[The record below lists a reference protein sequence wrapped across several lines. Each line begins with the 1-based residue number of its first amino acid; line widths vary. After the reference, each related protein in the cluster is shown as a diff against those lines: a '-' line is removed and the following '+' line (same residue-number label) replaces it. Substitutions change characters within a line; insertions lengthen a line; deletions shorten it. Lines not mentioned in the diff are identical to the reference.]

1 MSWSSFGYD
10 VRYALRMLRHSP
22 LFTAV
27 TVTSLALGIGANTAI
42 FTLADAILLR
52 SLPVRN
58 PQELV
63 VLASNPSEPSTASS
77 YPDYVYLRDHSRSYA
92 GLIALWSGGVTRF
105 SLPNAN
111 GTPRLTALALVSGNY
126 FEVLGVPPALG
137 RVFNPSD
144 NERPGAHPY
153 AILSYAF
160 WQRSFGGDTGIIGR
174 DIMLN
179 GVRFQVVGVARQGF
193 VGTNVGVAPD
203 VFAPIVMERT
213 FYRGDLRGLTS
224 RDAGWITIMGRLQAG
239 VSRARAEAELNVLW
253 RQILNDDPGEP
264 ARKSWQKN
272 YNLIHTRL
280 LLAGGTG
287 YSRLR
292 GQISR
297 PLTILMI
304 ASGFVLLIACSNIAN
319 LLLARGIARR
329 KEIAVRLAVGARRS
343 RLVVQMLTESVTLSV
358 LGGAAGLALAWF
370 GVRVLLQFVP
380 NDALSPIDL
389 NLSPDGRLLGF
400 AFAVTVLSG
409 IVFGLVP
416 ALRASGQDP
425 LIALK
430 SDAAS
435 FRIKRPA
442 RWELGRMLVSF
453 QVALSL
459 LLLAGA
465 GLFART
471 LVNLR
476 SLDLGLN
483 HGNVLFIDTNMTQ
496 TGYQPQRARM
506 FFERLRQE
514 AQRLPGVGAASMAVG
529 NPFGSSG
536 WKELVQ
542 IEGYRWKPEE
552 GRLVDSN
559 AVAPRYFE
567 ATGIAILRGRDFR
580 DSDNSAI
587 LPDLPVE
594 PGTRPA
600 DSAGPPRV
608 AIVNELFAERFFA
621 GRSAIGSRFSL
632 GEKWDPAEA
641 YEIVG
646 IVANAHYQGV
656 SKAVAPMIYRPF
668 YREMRWTGGVLC
680 IRTTDDPKRIIG
692 AIRRR
697 AQEIDPA
704 VTVTEARTLE
714 DNLDRELLQ
723 QRFVATLGGF
733 FGVVALLLAAV
744 GIYGVMS
751 QAVTRRTREIGIRM
765 ALGAEP
771 GSVLWMMLR
780 ESLAMLG
787 IGAAIGLPAVL
798 ALTKYTESL
807 LFGVKPR
814 DPVTIAGA
822 VLLLLMVT
830 TLAGFLPA
838 QRATRVQPME
848 ALRQG

>member
-1 MSWSSFGYD
+1 MIWSTFGHD
-10 VRYALRMLRHSP
+10 VRYALRMLRQSP

-27 TVTSLALGIGANTAI
+27 AVTSLALGIGANTAI

-52 SLPVRN
+52 SLPVQN

-63 VLASNPSEPSTASS
+63 VLASNPSEPGTASS
-77 YPDYVYLRDHSRSYA
+77 YPDYLYLRDHSRSYA

-111 GTPRLTALALVSGNY
+111 GTPQLIALALVSGNY

-160 WQRSFGGDTGIIGR
+160 WQRSFGGDPGIIGR

-179 GVRFQVVGVARQGF
+179 GARLQVVGVAGQGF
-193 VGTNVGVAPD
+193 AGTNVGVAPD
-203 VFAPIVMERT
+203 VYAPIIMERT
-213 FYRGDLRGLTS
+213 FYRSDVRGLTN
-224 RDAGWITIMGRLQAG
+224 RDAGWITIMGRLRGG

-253 RQILNDDPGEP
+253 RQILDNDPAEP
-264 ARKSWQKN
+264 ARRSWQKN
-272 YNLIHTRL
+272 YNLINTRL
-280 LLAGGTG
+280 LLAGGAG

-292 GQISR
+292 SQISR

-329 KEIAVRLAVGARRS
+329 KEIAVRLAMGARRR

-380 NDALSPIDL
+380 NDALSPVDL

-409 IVFGLVP
+409 IVFGLAP

-425 LIALK
+425 LMALK

-435 FRIKRPA
+435 FRINRAA
-442 RWELGRMLVSF
+442 RWEPGRMLVSL
-453 QVALSL
+453 QVAISL

-483 HGNVLFIDTNMTQ
+483 RGNVLFIDTNMTQ
-496 TGYQPQRARM
+496 TGYQPQRARI
-506 FFERLRQE
+506 FYESLRRE
-514 AQRLPGVGAASMAVG
+514 VQRLPGVKAASMAVVH
-529 NPFGSSG
+529 PFGDSG
-536 WKELVQ
+536 WKERVQ
-542 IEGYRWKPEE
+542 IEGYRWKPDE
-552 GRLVDSN
+552 GRMVDSN
-559 AVAPRYFE
+559 AVGPRYFE
-567 ATGIAILRGRDFR
+567 ATGIPMLRGREFR

-587 LPDLPVE
+587 LGDLPVE

-600 DSAGPPRV
+600 DSAGPPHV
-608 AIVNELFAERFFA
+608 AIVNELFAQRFF
-621 GRSAIGSRFSL
+621 GGQSAIGSRFCL

-646 IVANAHYQGV
+646 VVANAHYQSL
-656 SKAVAPMIYRPF
+656 SKAVAPMIYRPY
-668 YREMRWTGGVLC
+668 YREMQWTGGVLC
-680 IRTTDDPKRIIG
+680 IRTEDDPKRLVG

-704 VTVTEARTLE
+704 VTITEARTLE
-714 DNLDRELLQ
+714 DNLDRALLQ

-751 QAVTRRTREIGIRM
+751 QTVTRRTREIGIRM

-771 GSVLWMMLR
+771 GNVLWMMLR

-787 IGAAIGLPAVL
+787 IGAAIGLPAAL
-798 ALTKYTESL
+798 ALTRYAESL
-807 LFGVKPR
+807 LFGVKPQ
-814 DPVTIAGA
+814 DPATIAGA
-822 VLLLLMVT
+822 ALLLLVVT
-830 TLAGFLPA
+830 AVAGFLPA

>member
-1 MSWSSFGYD
+1 
-10 VRYALRMLRHSP
+10 
-22 LFTAV
+22 
-27 TVTSLALGIGANTAI
+27 
-42 FTLADAILLR
+42 
-52 SLPVRN
+52 
-58 PQELV
+58 
-63 VLASNPSEPSTASS
+63 
-77 YPDYVYLRDHSRSYA
+77 
-92 GLIALWSGGVTRF
+92 
-105 SLPNAN
+105 
-111 GTPRLTALALVSGNY
+111 
-126 FEVLGVPPALG
+126 
-137 RVFNPSD
+137 
-144 NERPGAHPY
+144 
-153 AILSYAF
+153 
-160 WQRSFGGDTGIIGR
+160 
-174 DIMLN
+174 
-179 GVRFQVVGVARQGF
+179 VGS
-193 VGTNVGVAPD
+193 APD

-213 FYRGDLRGLTS
+213 FYRSDVRGLTN

-239 VSRARAEAELNVLW
+239 VSRTRAEAELNVLW
-253 RQILNDDPGEP
+253 RQVLADDPDEP
-264 ARKSWQKN
+264 ARRSWQKN
-272 YNLIHTRL
+272 YNLINTRL

-287 YSRLR
+287 HSRLR
-292 GQISR
+292 GQISG
-297 PLTILMI
+297 PLTVLM
-304 ASGFVLLIACSNIAN
+304 IACSNIAT

-380 NDALSPIDL
+380 NDTLAPIDL

-416 ALRASGQDP
+416 ALRVSGQDP

-435 FRIKRPA
+435 FRIKRAA
-442 RWELGRMLVSF
+442 RWEVGPMLVSF
-453 QVALSL
+453 QIALSL

-496 TGYQPQRARM
+496 TGYQPQRARI

-514 AQRLPGVGAASMAVG
+514 AQRLPGVSAASMAVG
-529 NPFGSSG
+529 NPFGNSG
-536 WKELVQ
+536 WKARVQ
-542 IEGYRWKPEE
+542 IEGYRWKQDEE
-552 GRLVDSN
+552 RIVDNN

-567 ATGIAILRGRDFR
+567 ATGIPILRGRDFR

-594 PGTRPA
+594 PGARPA
-600 DSAGPPRV
+600 DSAGPSRV
-608 AIVNELFAERFFA
+608 AIVNEIFARRFFG

-632 GEKWDPAEA
+632 GERWDGAAA

-646 IVANAHYQGV
+646 VVANAHYQSL
-656 SKAVAPMIYRPF
+656 SKAVTPMIYRPF
-668 YREMRWTGGVLC
+668 YREMQWTGGVLC

-692 AIRRR
+692 TIRRR

-714 DNLDRELLQ
+714 DNLDRALLQ

-733 FGVVALLLAAV
+733 FGVVALLLAAL

-751 QAVTRRTREIGIRM
+751 QAVTRRNREIGIRM

-771 GSVLWMMLR
+771 GNVLWMMLR

-787 IGAAIGLPAVL
+787 IGAAIGLPAAL
-798 ALTKYTESL
+798 ALTRYTESL
-807 LFGVKPR
+807 LFGVKPQ

-822 VLLLLMVT
+822 VLLLLVVT